1 MVEGTRK
8 PRKEPVGHLCL
19 VYSWMFLLSGSYI
32 SLKPSTQR
40 ARNSNSVPALE
51 ELTKQSD
58 ECSAGR
64 IHRMHRNGSYLSSGG
79 QGRHPRKKLSR
90 TVKDT

>member
-1 MVEGTRK
+1 
-8 PRKEPVGHLCL
+8 
-19 VYSWMFLLSGSYI
+19 MFLLSGSYI

-40 ARNSNSVPALE
+40 ARNSDSVPALE
-51 ELTKQSD
+51 ELTEQSD
-58 ECSAGR
+58 ECLARR

-90 TVKDT
+90 TVKDTLELLKCWEAGRGKWQEITRGEG

>member
-8 PRKEPVGHLCL
+8 PWKEPVGHSRL

-40 ARNSNSVPALE
+40 ARNSDSVPTLE

-58 ECSAGR
+58 ERLAR
-64 IHRMHRNGSYLSSGG
+64 IDRMHRNGSYLSSGG